1 MNIQEDITRLQEE
14 MEKELLEDIL
24 PYWNRYSV
32 DYKHGGFV
40 GQVTSDN
47 KKVDKAEKGGILN
60 ARILWTF
67 SSCYNRYGT
76 WEMKSMAQ
84 RAYKY
89 LMTNFWDN
97 EYGGIYWM
105 LKADGSPA
113 DTRKHI
119 YAQAF
124 AIYAL
129 CEYANTTGEDRAL
142 ETAHTLFRQIENVS
156 ADNEYGGYYEA
167 FSREWEKLEDVR
179 LSEKDINEPKSM
191 NTHLHLLEAYTNLY
205 RHYQSKEIRQRL
217 ESLLDVFLDHIIRPD
232 GQSLY
237 TFLDMDWTPKSK
249 EISYGHDIETSWL
262 LTEAVDE
269 LPGYKRK
276 EKVEEASLS
285 LATAVLNNGTDED
298 GALVNEA
305 GPDGWD
311 DLDKDYW
318 PQAEAIVGFFNVY
331 QKTGKLEF
339 KDAAIKTWGF
349 VKDHLID
356 KEGGE
361 WWDKVDRTGKP
372 YRIEKIH
379 AWKGPYHHSRAC
391 LEITERTKELAD
403 KSVEKE
409 ATTNN

>member
-1 MNIQEDITRLQEE
+1 MDKLEELTALQEE

-24 PYWNRYSV
+24 PYWNKYSV

-40 GQVTSDN
+40 GKVTSDN

-67 SSCYNRYGT
+67 SSCYARYRT

-84 RAYKY
+84 RAYTY
-89 LMTNFWDN
+89 LMSNFWDN

-105 LKADGSPA
+105 LSADGSPA

-129 CEYANTTGEDRAL
+129 CEYASATGEDRAL
-142 ETAHTLFRQIENVS
+142 ETAHSLFRQIEKVS
-156 ADNEYGGYYEA
+156 ADKIYGGYYEA
-167 FSREWEKLEDVR
+167 FSRQWEPLEDVR

-217 ESLLDVFLDHIIRPD
+217 EHLLDVFLDHIIRPD
-232 GQSLY
+232 GRSLY
-237 TFLDMDWTPKSK
+237 TFLGMDWTPRSN
-249 EISYGHDIETSWL
+249 EISFGHDIETSWL
-262 LTEAVDE
+262 LAEAVEALPEYTRKEAVD
-269 LPGYKRK
+269 K
-276 EKVEEASLS
+276 ASYD
-285 LATAVLNNGTDED
+285 LASSVMKNGVDAD
-298 GALVNEA
+298 GGLVNEA
-305 GPDGWD
+305 GPDGWH

-331 QKTGKLEF
+331 QKTNESMF
-339 KDAAIKTWGF
+339 IDAALKTWDF
-349 VKDHLID
+349 IKEHVID
-356 KEGGE
+356 KQGGD
-361 WWDKVDRTGKP
+361 WWDKVDRSGKP
-372 YRIEKIH
+372 YSIEKIH
-379 AWKGPYHHSRAC
+379 AWKGPYHHTRAC
-391 LEITERTKELAD
+391 LEITGRVKELTG
-403 KSVEKE
+403 KNVEKE
-409 ATTNN
+409 APTDN